1 MLRIYDDCLE
11 MLREVEGMAVAI
23 ERRDRDRARQVR
35 RSGASVH
42 LNVAEGSGCR
52 GGTRRMRYQ
61 DALGSARE
69 TVANLEGAA
78 AVGFVRPMSPQLRGH
93 FNKIIG
99 TLVTILHK

>member
-11 MLREVEGMAVAI
+11 MLTEVEGMAVMI
-23 ERRDRDRARQVR
+23 ERRDRDRARQLR
-35 RSGASVH
+35 RSSSSVQ

-78 AVGFVRPMSPQLRGH
+78 AVGFVPPMSASLRRS
-93 FNKIIG
+93 FNRIIG
-99 TLVTILHK
+99 TLVNILHK